1 MYYQK
6 GTGTITVS
14 ATGRVQRDHTTQ
26 LYTTHGG
33 GTADADTGDDIKV
46 FADDAHGLATGD
58 MVLLSGGIDGG
69 TISHVVELSEII
81 ASANPKP
88 RLGSNFKLPII
99 ITNDIANQF
108 LKKEDKDISKLMM
121 YM

>member
-33 GTADADTGDDIKV
+33 GTADGPQ
-46 FADDAHGLATGD
+46 
-58 MVLLSGGIDGG
+58 VL
-69 TISHVVELSEII
+69 HHF
-81 ASANPKP
+81 
-88 RLGSNFKLPII
+88 RLGN
-99 ITNDIANQF
+99 
-108 LKKEDKDISKLMM
+108 
-121 YM
+121 